1 MRSFGSLP
9 FFTRRRLLALCGLA
23 VAAVTVTA
31 VAIASPATHPL
42 DKRAVAA
49 ARASVSVDGVIPSA
63 APTAPR
69 RRARSAR
76 PCTRRPGLC
85 AASPSMV
92 IESGSGSRTRRHQSA
107 RCAGAPPRAHAPW
120 TTTLPATA
128 FGNECLQ
135 GIPPAFPVGGS
146 EDCLFVNV
154 VAPPGPVPPSGLP
167 VLVHIHGGG
176 FVIGNGDADYTL
188 LANTGHE
195 IVVSMN
201 YRLGIFGFLADSA
214 LGPNSGDYG
223 LQDQQAALRW
233 VQQNIRAFGGD
244 PSNVTIFGESAGGSS
259 VCDQIA
265 SPTAAGLFEKAFS
278 VSGEY
283 STLFGSPD
291 QLLNYQDCK
300 SAPPSQAQAESV
312 GSAYAAAVGCASASD
327 VATCLRNVPASL
339 ALQAAGGGFTA
350 GGNGTI
356 APTLNG
362 TTLSMS
368 LRQALVTGAVNRV
381 PVIAGT
387 DRDENLVGTANSP
400 SDYQQLVYSQYGSF
414 APSVLGLYPLARFY
428 SPFVAFRTV
437 AADSDTVCPA
447 IVTDQALARWMP
459 VYGYEIDYGD
469 APAASFLTPGQP
481 NGSYHVAA
489 WFVFP
494 TPGLDPNQLVLQQQE
509 VAALTTLARTG
520 TPTAPYTPRWPS
532 FNTSNEVMSWAPG
545 ADSQLM
551 PTAEMSLDHNCTLWN
566 KVSPN
571 P

>member
-1 MRSFGSLP
+1 MRP
-9 FFTRRRLLALCGLA
+9 FKSVTRLTRRRLLALCGLA
-23 VAAVTVTA
+23 LAAVTVTA
-31 VAIASPATHPL
+31 VATASPAKHPL
-42 DKRAVAA
+42 DKRAVTA
-49 ARASVSVDGVIPSA
+49 ARASASVDGVIVSA
-63 APTAPR
+63 TPTAP
-69 RRARSAR
+69 AS
-76 PCTRRPGLC
+76 TC
-85 AASPSMV
+85 AAGTTVQTSTGPVCGIISNGDREWLG
-92 IESGSGSRTRRHQSA
+92 IPYA
-107 RCAGAPPRAHAPW
+107 APPVGALRWRPPQPHAAW
-120 TTTLPATA
+120 TSTLPATA

-154 VAPPGPVPPSGLP
+154 VTPPGPVPPSGLP
-167 VLVHIHGGG
+167 VLAHIHGGG
-176 FVIGNGDADYTL
+176 FVIGNGNADYTL
-188 LANTGHE
+188 LANSGHE

-201 YRLGIFGFLADSA
+201 YRLGIFGFLANSA
-214 LGPNSGDYG
+214 LGPHSGDYG

-233 VQQNIRAFGGD
+233 VKRNIRAFGGD
-244 PSNVTIFGESAGGSS
+244 PRNVTIFGESAGGSS

-265 SPTAAGLFEKAFS
+265 SPTAKGLFEKAFS

-300 SAPPSQAQAESV
+300 SAPPSQPQAESV
-312 GSAYAAAVGCASASD
+312 GATYAAAVGCATASN
-327 VATCLRNVPASL
+327 VASCLRSVPATL
-339 ALQAAGGGFTA
+339 ALQAAGGGFTE

-362 TTLSMS
+362 TTLPKS
-368 LRQALVTGAVNRV
+368 LRQALITGAVNRV

-387 DRDENLVGTANSP
+387 DRDENLVGTASSP
-400 SDYQQLVYSQYGSF
+400 SDYQQLVYSQYGTN
-414 APSVLGLYPLARFY
+414 APSVLQLYPLERFY

-447 IVTDQALARWMP
+447 IRTDQALARWMP

-469 APAASFLTPGQP
+469 APTASFLTPGQP

-509 VAALTTLARTG
+509 VAALTTLAGTG
-520 TPTAPYTPRWPS
+520 NPTAPNTPTWPS
-532 FNTSNEVMSWAPG
+532 FNTSHEVMSWAPG
-545 ADSQLM
+545 ADSQVM
-551 PTAEMSLDHNCTLWN
+551 TTAEMSLDHNCAFWN
-566 KVSPN
+566 RISPK